1 MKNRLKRTG
10 TDSLAAPMVLVLS
23 VLASPCLQ
31 AGATIPG
38 VNGPN
43 FTLTAADDFLTTPDG
58 GSVYVWGY
66 GNGSNAAMQYPGP
79 TLIVNQNDLV
89 TITLKNNLWQNT
101 SIVFPGQKAVTA
113 VCPPTDCEDGMLTKE
128 AKPNGTVTYTFTATQ
143 PGTYLYHSGTR
154 PDLQTEMGLVGALIV
169 RPAGYDA
176 NSPKA
181 YSHLGSSY
189 DHEYLSLLTEMDV
202 RIHNEVES
210 GAYANVDTREY
221 KPVWWFINGRNAV
234 DTVSADNNPLLP
246 NQPYSSIVRT
256 RPGEK
261 VLLRLIGAGRDPH
274 PYHTHGNNFTVLAK
288 DGRMLESVPGVSGPD
303 RTISLFTNE
312 TFPGE
317 TYDLLFSWTGA
328 GLGWDMYGY
337 TPATQPAFC
346 TDDGTGTGN
355 GIPTVSYPADKLTQ
369 LASDRCKKLPVILP
383 ELQELTFGP
392 FYSGSP
398 YLGTAGQL
406 PPGEGGF
413 NANNGFFFMWHSHS
427 ERELV
432 NFNIFPG
439 GMLTFLIIEPPGTPI
454 P

>member
-1 MKNRLKRTG
+1 MKNRFKLIKVG
-10 TDSLAAPMVLVLS
+10 QLAAPLALALS
-23 VLASPCLQ
+23 VFASPSLQ

-38 VNGPN
+38 INGPSFN
-43 FTLTAADDFLTTPDG
+43 LTAAEDYLTTPDG

-66 GNGSNAAMQYPGP
+66 GDGNNAAMQYPGP
-79 TLIVNQNDLV
+79 TLIVNQGEQV
-89 TITLKNNLWQNT
+89 TVSLTNNLWKNT
-101 SIVFPGQKAVTA
+101 SIVFPGQEGVTA
-113 VCPPTDCEDGMLTKE
+113 SCNISNCQDGLLTKE
-128 AKPNGTVTYTFTATQ
+128 AVPLGTVTYTFTASK

-169 RPAGYDA
+169 RPTGYSA
-176 NSPKA
+176 NAPKA
-181 YSHLGSSY
+181 YNHAGSAY

-202 RIHNEVES
+202 RIHEEVET
-210 GAYANVDTREY
+210 GAYDAVDTREY
-221 KPVWWFINGRNAV
+221 KPVWWFINGRNGV

-246 NQPYSSIVRT
+246 NQPYGSIIRT
-256 RPGEK
+256 TPGEK

-274 PYHTHGNNFTVLAK
+274 PYHTHGNHFTLLAK
-288 DGRMLESVPGVSGPD
+288 DARMFESNPGVSGPD
-303 RTISLFTNE
+303 RTTPGFTNE

-337 TPATQPAFC
+337 TQTTQPTYCDA
-346 TDDGTGTGN
+346 N
-355 GIPTVSYPADKLTQ
+355 GATALYPSDKMTQ
-369 LASDRCKKLPVILP
+369 SASDRCKALPVVLP
-383 ELQELTFGP
+383 GLQELTFGP

-398 YLGTAGQL
+398 YLGNAGQL

-413 NANNGFFFMWHSHS
+413 NANNGYFFMWHSHS

-439 GMLTFLIIEPPGTPI
+439 GMLTFLIIEPPGTVI

>member
-1 MKNRLKRTG
+1 MKNRFNLMKVG
-10 TDSLAAPMVLVLS
+10 QLAAPLALALTVF
-23 VLASPCLQ
+23 ASPSLQ

-38 VNGPN
+38 ITGPN
-43 FTLTAADDFLTTPDG
+43 FNLVAAEDYLTTPDG

-66 GNGSNAAMQYPGP
+66 GNANNATMQYPGP
-79 TLIVNQNDLV
+79 TLIVNQGDVV
-89 TITLKNNLWQNT
+89 TVTLTNNLWKNT
-101 SIVFPGQKAVTA
+101 SIVFPGQEGVTA
-113 VCPPTDCEDGMLTKE
+113 NCNALNCVDGLLAKE
-128 AKPNGTVTYTFTATQ
+128 ALPLGTVTYTFTATK

-169 RPAGYDA
+169 RPNGYNENAPTAYGHAG
-176 NSPKA
+176 S
-181 YSHLGSSY
+181 GY

-202 RIHNEVES
+202 RIHQEVET
-210 GAYANVDTREY
+210 GAYDTVDTRDY
-221 KPVWWFINGRNAV
+221 KPVWWFINGRNGV

-246 NQPYSSIVRT
+246 NQPYGSIIRT

-274 PYHTHGNNFTVLAK
+274 PYHTHGNHFTLLAK
-288 DGRMLESVPGVSGPD
+288 DARMFESNPGVSGPD
-303 RTISLFTNE
+303 RTTPGFTNE

-317 TYDLLFSWTGA
+317 TYDMLFSWTGS

-337 TPATQPAFC
+337 THTTQPTYCDAS
-346 TDDGTGTGN
+346 DN
-355 GIPTVSYPADKLTQ
+355 ATVDYPADMMSQ
-369 LASDRCKKLPVILP
+369 SASDRCKKLPVNLP

-398 YLGTAGQL
+398 YLGNAGAL

-413 NANNGFFFMWHSHS
+413 NANNGYFFMWHSHS

-439 GMLTFLIIEPPGTPI
+439 GMLTFLIVEPPGTPI

>member
-1 MKNRLKRTG
+1 MKNRFNLMKVG
-10 TDSLAAPMVLVLS
+10 QLAAPLALALS
-23 VLASPCLQ
+23 VFASPSLQ

-38 VNGPN
+38 ITGPN
-43 FTLTAADDFLTTPDG
+43 FNLVAAEDYLTTPDG

-66 GNGSNAAMQYPGP
+66 GNANNATMQYPGL
-79 TLIVNQNDLV
+79 TLIVNQGDVV
-89 TITLKNNLWQNT
+89 TVTLTNNLWKNT
-101 SIVFPGQKAVTA
+101 SIVFPGQEGVTA
-113 VCPPTDCEDGMLTKE
+113 NCNDFNCADGLLAKE
-128 AKPNGTVTYTFTATQ
+128 ALPSGTVTYTFTATK

-169 RPAGYDA
+169 RPNGYNENAPTAYGHAG
-176 NSPKA
+176 S
-181 YSHLGSSY
+181 GY

-202 RIHNEVES
+202 RIHQEVET
-210 GAYANVDTREY
+210 GAYDTVDTRDY
-221 KPVWWFINGRNAV
+221 KPVWWFINGRNGV

-246 NQPYSSIVRT
+246 NQPYGSIIRT

-274 PYHTHGNNFTVLAK
+274 PYHTHGNHFTLLAK
-288 DGRMLESVPGVSGPD
+288 DARMFESNPGVSGPD
-303 RTISLFTNE
+303 RTTPGFTNE

-317 TYDLLFSWTGA
+317 TYDMLFSWTGS

-337 TPATQPAFC
+337 THATQPTYCDAS
-346 TDDGTGTGN
+346 DN
-355 GIPTVSYPADKLTQ
+355 ATVDYPADKMSQ
-369 LASDRCKKLPVILP
+369 SAADRCKALPVVLP
-383 ELQELTFGP
+383 GLQELTFGP

-398 YLGTAGQL
+398 YLGNAGAL

-413 NANNGFFFMWHSHS
+413 NANNGYFFMWHSHS

-439 GMLTFLIIEPPGTPI
+439 GMLTFLIVEPPGTPI